1 MKSTIDRGGLIHI
14 NDTLYRFFH
23 SLEMAMRLVL
33 KTSEIESSKRET
45 LTPNKDVQFYWITVA
60 TDWGE
65 EEASTLMNLMIYHQ
79 ITIGGFSHVAAYM
92 ELTSRKI
99 KREFGRPK
107 ALEKT

>member
-1 MKSTIDRGGLIHI
+1 
-14 NDTLYRFFH
+14 
-23 SLEMAMRLVL
+23 MRHVL
-33 KTSEIESSKRET
+33 KTSEIESSKREI

-65 EEASTLMNLMIYHQ
+65 EKASTLMNLMIYQ
-79 ITIGGFSHVAAYM
+79 RITIRGFSHVAAYM

-107 ALEKT
+107 AFDSNITFMKIYGHLFLCYTVQMLSIINE